1 MAKAKA
7 NKDKSTD
14 ILALIEAEHRQVE
27 KLFAEVE
34 KAKGEKLVE
43 QFNQIYV
50 ALILHART
58 EELVFY
64 PALREYEETEQYVEE
79 AEEEHE
85 EVSVILE
92 EIKALKPTDPEF
104 KEKMSELKETF
115 EHHTEE
121 EESEIFNAVR
131 ECMSDK
137 ELTELGQ
144 EFQETKAKL
153 VSNVEAALAM

>member
-1 MAKAKA
+1 MAKTQA
-7 NKDKSTD
+7 KSTD
-14 ILALIEAEHRQVE
+14 IFSLIETEHRQVE
-27 KLFAEVE
+27 KLFAEAE
-34 KAKGEKLVE
+34 KVKGAKLVE
-43 QFNQIYV
+43 QFNQIYI

-85 EVSVILE
+85 EISVILE
-92 EIKALKPTDPEF
+92 EIKALKPTQPEF
-104 KEKMSELKETF
+104 KEKMSELKETL
-115 EHHTEE
+115 EHHVEQ

-131 ECMSDK
+131 ECMSAR

-144 EFQETKAKL
+144 EFQETKSKL

>member
-7 NKDKSTD
+7 TD
-14 ILALIEAEHRQVE
+14 IISLIEAEHRQVE
-27 KLFAEVE
+27 TLFAEAE
-34 KAKGEKLVE
+34 KTKSAKLVE
-43 QFNQIYV
+43 QFNKIYIE
-50 ALILHART
+50 LILHAKT

-64 PALREYEETEQYVEE
+64 PALREYEETEQYVKE

-85 EVSVILE
+85 EILVILE
-92 EIKALKPTDPEF
+92 EIKGLKPTKPEF
-104 KEKMSELKETF
+104 KEKMSELKETL
-115 EHHTEE
+115 EHHVKEE
-121 EESEIFNAVR
+121 ENEIFNAVR

-153 VSNVEAALAM
+153 TSNVEAALAM

>member
-1 MAKAKA
+1 MAKTKAK
-7 NKDKSTD
+7 SID
-14 ILALIEAEHRQVE
+14 ILSLIEAEHRQVE
-27 KLFAEVE
+27 KLFAEAE
-34 KAKGEKLVE
+34 KVKGAKLVE
-43 QFNQIYV
+43 QFNQIYIE
-50 ALILHART
+50 LILHART

-85 EVSVILE
+85 ELSVILE
-92 EIKALKPTDPEF
+92 EIKAFKPTQPEF
-104 KEKMSELKETF
+104 KEKMSELKETLD
-115 EHHTEE
+115 HHVEEE

-131 ECMSDK
+131 ECMSDR

>member
-1 MAKAKA
+1 MAKTKV
-7 NKDKSTD
+7 KSTD
-14 ILALIEAEHRQVE
+14 ILSLIEAEHRQVE
-27 KLFAEVE
+27 KLFAEAE
-34 KAKGEKLVE
+34 KVKGAKLFE
-43 QFNQIYV
+43 QFNQIYIE
-50 ALILHART
+50 LILHART

-92 EIKALKPTDPEF
+92 EIKALKPTQPEF
-104 KEKMSELKETF
+104 KEKMSELKETL
-115 EHHTEE
+115 EHHVEE

-131 ECMSDK
+131 ECMSDR

-153 VSNVEAALAM
+153 TSNVEAALAM

>member
-1 MAKAKA
+1 MAKTKA
-7 NKDKSTD
+7 NKEKSTD

-27 KLFAEVE
+27 NLLAEAE
-34 KAKGEKLVE
+34 KSKGAKLVE
-43 QFNQIYV
+43 QFNKIYIAV
-50 ALILHART
+50 ILHART

-85 EVSVILE
+85 EVSFILE
-92 EIKALKPTDPEF
+92 EIKALKPTNPEF
-104 KEKMSELKETF
+104 KEKMLELKETL
-115 EHHTEE
+115 EHHVQE

-144 EFQETKAKL
+144 EFQETKDKL

>member
-1 MAKAKA
+1 MAKTQA
-7 NKDKSTD
+7 KSTD
-14 ILALIEAEHRQVE
+14 ILSLIEAEHRQVE
-27 KLFAEVE
+27 KLFAESE
-34 KAKGEKLVE
+34 KVKGAKLVE
-43 QFNQIYV
+43 QFNQIYIE
-50 ALILHART
+50 LILHAKT

-92 EIKALKPTDPEF
+92 EIKALKPTQVEF
-104 KEKMSELKETF
+104 KEKMSELKETL
-115 EHHTEE
+115 EHHLE
-121 EESEIFNAVR
+121 EESEIFNPVR
-131 ECMSDK
+131 ECMSDW

>member
-1 MAKAKA
+1 MAKTQA
-7 NKDKSTD
+7 KSTD
-14 ILALIEAEHRQVE
+14 IFSLIEAEHRQVE
-27 KLFAEVE
+27 KLFAEAE
-34 KAKGEKLVE
+34 KVKGAKLVE
-43 QFNQIYV
+43 QFNQIYI

-85 EVSVILE
+85 EISVILE
-92 EIKALKPTDPEF
+92 EIKALKPTQPEF
-104 KEKMSELKETF
+104 KEKMSELKETL
-115 EHHTEE
+115 EHHVEQ

-131 ECMSDK
+131 ECMSDR

-144 EFQETKAKL
+144 EFQETKSKL

>member
-1 MAKAKA
+1 MAKTKAKSA
-7 NKDKSTD
+7 D
-14 ILALIEAEHRQVE
+14 IVSLIEAEHRQVK
-27 KLFAEVE
+27 KLFAELDKV
-34 KAKGEKLVE
+34 KGAKLVE
-43 QFNQIYV
+43 QFNQIYI

-85 EVSVILE
+85 EVSIILE
-92 EIKALKPTDPEF
+92 EIKALKPTQPEF
-104 KEKMSELKETF
+104 KEKMSELKETL
-115 EHHTEE
+115 EHHVEE
-121 EESEIFNAVR
+121 KSEIFNAVR
-131 ECMSDK
+131 ECMSDR

>member
-1 MAKAKA
+1 MAKTKA
-7 NKDKSTD
+7 TD
-14 ILALIEAEHRQVE
+14 ILSLIEAEHRQVE
-27 KLFAEVE
+27 KLFAEAE
-34 KAKGEKLVE
+34 KAKGAKLVE
-43 QFNQIYV
+43 QFNQIYI
-50 ALILHART
+50 ALSLHART

-92 EIKALKPTDPEF
+92 EIKALKPTDSEF
-104 KEKMSELKETF
+104 KEKMSELQETVA
-115 EHHTEE
+115 HHVEE

-131 ECMSDK
+131 ECMSEQ

-153 VSNVEAALAM
+153 MPDIEAALAT

>member
-1 MAKAKA
+1 MAKTKPKA
-7 NKDKSTD
+7 TN
-14 ILALIEAEHRQVE
+14 ILELIEAEHRQVE
-27 KLFAEVE
+27 KLIAEAE
-34 KAKGEKLVE
+34 KAKGAKLVE
-43 QFNQIYV
+43 QFNQIYIAV
-50 ALILHART
+50 ILHART

-92 EIKALKPTDPEF
+92 EIKALKHTDPEF
-104 KEKMSELKETF
+104 KEKMTELKETL
-115 EHHTEE
+115 EHHVEE

-131 ECMSDK
+131 ECMSAQ

-144 EFQETKAKL
+144 EFQETKDKL

>member
-1 MAKAKA
+1 MAKTKA
-7 NKDKSTD
+7 TD
-14 ILALIEAEHRQVE
+14 ILSLIEAEHRQVE
-27 KLFAEVE
+27 KLFAEAE
-34 KAKGEKLVE
+34 KAKGAKLVE
-43 QFNQIYV
+43 QFNQIYIE
-50 ALILHART
+50 LILHART

-92 EIKALKPTDPEF
+92 EIKGLKTTKPEF
-104 KEKMSELKETF
+104 KEKMSELKEIL
-115 EHHTEE
+115 EHHVEE

-131 ECMSDK
+131 ECMSDQ

>member
-1 MAKAKA
+1 MAKTKA
-7 NKDKSTD
+7 TD
-14 ILALIEAEHRQVE
+14 ILSLIEAEHRQVE
-27 KLFAEVE
+27 KLFAEAE
-34 KAKGEKLVE
+34 KAKGAKLVE
-43 QFNQIYV
+43 QFNQIYIE
-50 ALILHART
+50 LILHART

-64 PALREYEETEQYVEE
+64 PALREYEETEQYIEE

-92 EIKALKPTDPEF
+92 EIKGLKPTKPEF
-104 KEKMSELKETF
+104 KEKMSELKEIL
-115 EHHTEE
+115 EHHVEE

-131 ECMSDK
+131 ECMSDQ

>member
-1 MAKAKA
+1 MAKTKA
-7 NKDKSTD
+7 TD
-14 ILALIEAEHRQVE
+14 ILSLIEAEHRQVE
-27 KLFAEVE
+27 NLFAEAE
-34 KAKGEKLVE
+34 KAKGANLVE
-43 QFNQIYV
+43 QFNKIYIE
-50 ALILHART
+50 LILHART

-64 PALREYEETEQYVEE
+64 PALQEYKETEQYVEE

-85 EVSVILE
+85 EISVILE
-92 EIKALKPTDPEF
+92 EIKALKHNKPEF
-104 KEKMSELKETF
+104 KEKMSELKETL
-115 EHHTEE
+115 EHHVKE

-131 ECMSDK
+131 KCMSDQ

>member
-1 MAKAKA
+1 MAKTKAKSA
-7 NKDKSTD
+7 D
-14 ILALIEAEHRQVE
+14 ILSLIEAEHRQVE
-27 KLFAEVE
+27 KLFAEAE
-34 KAKGEKLVE
+34 KVKGAKLVE
-43 QFNQIYV
+43 QFNQIYIE
-50 ALILHART
+50 LILHAKT

-92 EIKALKPTDPEF
+92 EIKVLKPTQPEF
-104 KEKMSELKETF
+104 KEKMSELKETLA
-115 EHHTEE
+115 HHLEE
-121 EESEIFNAVR
+121 EESGIFNTVR
-131 ECMSDK
+131 ECMSDW

-153 VSNVEAALAM
+153 VSNVETALAM